1 MKYRI
6 TASNP
11 QGGNIMLPASKSIS
25 NRLLIM
31 DALSGME
38 STIENLAECDDT
50 KVLQNALTGTDNAVD
65 IHGAGTAMRFLTAY
79 YACTNGTH
87 TLTGSQRMQ
96 QRPIGLLVDALRQV
110 GANISYLQAEGFP
123 PLLIKGTTLQGGKI
137 IMQGNVSSQYISALL
152 LVAPYMQD
160 GLQISF
166 AGSILSEP
174 YIRMT
179 VNLMSRYGA
188 TVKWDKNTITVD
200 SGFYRPV
207 PMRVESD
214 WSAAS
219 YWYEIAALSQ
229 KRFTLAGLQRESL
242 QGDARTACYFAD
254 LGIQTIFTADGV
266 QLVPSGAKTACF
278 SAELSNE
285 PDIAQTLALTCALLE
300 IPFRLEG
307 LHNLRI
313 KESDRIAALQNEA
326 AKLGYIF
333 TTPANGVLAWDGT
346 KTTPMPSPY
355 IHTYEDH
362 RMAMAFAPAALKRQA
377 VIIDN
382 PTVVGKS
389 YPQYWTHLQQA
400 GFSVSGTNKEKESA

>member
-31 DALSGME
+31 DALSGKK
-38 STIENLAECDDT
+38 SIIENLAECDDT
-50 KVLQNALTGTDNAVD
+50 KVMQNALAGTDNAID

-79 YACTNGTH
+79 YACTKGTH

-96 QRPIGLLVDALRQV
+96 QRPIGLLVDVLRQV
-110 GANISYLQAEGFP
+110 GANISYMQVEGFP
-123 PLLIKGTTLQGGKI
+123 PLLVKGTTLQGGEI
-137 IMQGNVSSQYISALL
+137 TMQGNVSSQYISALL
-152 LVAPYMQD
+152 LVAPYMQN

-166 AGSILSEP
+166 AGTVLSEP

-179 VNLMSRYGA
+179 IELMNRYGA
-188 TVKWDKNTITVD
+188 SVEWVNNTITVD
-200 SGFYRPV
+200 SGFYCPI
-207 PMRVESD
+207 PTRVEND

-229 KRFTLAGLQRESL
+229 KRFTLAGLQRDSL

-254 LGIQTIFTADGV
+254 LGVQTTFTADGA
-266 QLVPSGAKTACF
+266 QLVPSKARIACF
-278 SAELSNE
+278 SANLSNE
-285 PDIAQTLALTCALLE
+285 PDIAQTLAMTCALLE

-313 KESDRIAALQNEA
+313 KETDRIAALQNEA

-333 TTPANGVLAWDGT
+333 TTPANGILAWDGT
-346 KTTPMPSPY
+346 KTMPMPLPC

-362 RMAMAFAPAALKRQA
+362 RMAMAFAPAALSRQA
-377 VIIDN
+377 VIIDS
-382 PTVVGKS
+382 PEVVGKS
-389 YPQYWTHLQQA
+389 YPQYWAHLRQA
-400 GFSVSGTNKEKESA
+400 GFSVTETDQEKESA